1 MKRVFVSIGGGE
13 LRNKTTAPIDGYI
26 ASLAKSRIT
35 DGRRGYALFFPT
47 ASHDSNPYFNSF
59 RKTYTSL
66 FDMKSDVAILT
77 KGLMTLEHVAEKI
90 AKADVIYVGGGDTLY
105 LMQVWRETGVDK
117 LVWEAYRRGAILAG
131 LSAGAIL
138 WFENI
143 YTDSLVE
150 GEYMPYKG
158 LGLLKGAATPH
169 YNSRT
174 EFDQVAKE
182 QGYSLSYAIED
193 DAAIL
198 FEDESPVGALS
209 AGGSAYRLT
218 LDGGEIK
225 KESLH
230 VLKLSDPLS
239 DLC

>member
-26 ASLAKSRIT
+26 AGIAKERAAAQ
-35 DGRRGYALFFPT
+35 GRRGYALFFPT

-77 KGLMTLEHVAEKI
+77 KGLMTLDHVAEKI
-90 AKADVIYVGGGDTLY
+90 EKADLIYVGGGDTLY

-117 LVWEAYRRGAILAG
+117 MVWDAYKRGAVLAG

-150 GEYMPYKG
+150 GEYAPYRG
-158 LGLLKGAATPH
+158 LGTLKGAATPH
-169 YNSRT
+169 YASRP
-174 EFDQVAKE
+174 EFDEVAKAE
-182 QGYSLSYAIED
+182 GYPLSYAIED

-198 FEDESPVGALS
+198 FEDEVPVGALS
-209 AGGSAYRLT
+209 AGGNAYRLIREGDA
-218 LDGGEIK
+218 LV
-225 KESLH
+225 KE
-230 VLKLSDPLS
+230 KLPLIEK
-239 DLC
+239 

>member
-1 MKRVFVSIGGGE
+1 MKRIFVSIGGGE

-35 DGRRGYALFFPT
+35 EDRRGYALFFPT

-77 KGLMTLEHVAEKI
+77 KGLMTLDHVAEKI
-90 AKADVIYVGGGDTLY
+90 KKADVIYVGGGDTLY
-105 LMQVWRETGVDK
+105 LMQVWKETGIDK
-117 LVWEAYRRGAILAG
+117 LVWEAYQRGAILAG

-138 WFENI
+138 WFEDI
-143 YTDSLVE
+143 YTDSLIE
-150 GEYMPYKG
+150 GEFAPYQG

-169 YNSRT
+169 YNRRP
-174 EFDQVAKE
+174 EFDEVMREK
-182 QGYSLSYAIED
+182 GYDLSYAIED

-198 FEDESPVGALS
+198 FEDEAPVGALS
-209 AGGSAYRLT
+209 AGGAAYRLT
-218 LDGGEIK
+218 KEDDEIK
-225 KESLH
+225 KEPFPFLNR
-230 VLKLSDPLS
+230 
-239 DLC
+239 

>member
-35 DGRRGYALFFPT
+35 DGHRGYALFFPT

-117 LVWEAYRRGAILAG
+117 MIWDAYKRGAVLAG
-131 LSAGAIL
+131 LSAGAIC
-138 WFENI
+138 WFEDI

-150 GEYMPYKG
+150 GEFAPYKG
-158 LGLLKGAATPH
+158 FGKIKGAATPH
-169 YNSRT
+169 YNLRT
-174 EFDQVAKE
+174 EFDDVAEE
-182 QGYSLSYAIED
+182 QGYPLSYAIED
-193 DAAIL
+193 NAAL
-198 FEDESPVGALS
+198 VFEDEEPVGALS
-209 AGGSAYRLT
+209 SGGKAYRLT
-218 LDGGEIK
+218 KADGKIVKEPISIIGE
-225 KESLH
+225 
-230 VLKLSDPLS
+230 
-239 DLC
+239 

>member
-1 MKRVFVSIGGGE
+1 MKRIFVSIGGGE

-77 KGLMTLEHVAEKI
+77 KGLMTLDHVAEKI

-105 LMQVWRETGVDK
+105 LMRVWRETGVDK
-117 LVWEAYRRGAILAG
+117 LVWDAYRRGAILAG
-131 LSAGAIL
+131 LSAGAIC
-138 WFENI
+138 WFEDI

-150 GEYMPYKG
+150 GEYAPYKG
-158 LGLLKGAATPH
+158 LGRIKGAATPH
-169 YNSRT
+169 YNLRA
-174 EFDQVAKE
+174 EFDRVVTE
-182 QGYSLSYAIED
+182 QGYPLAYAIED
-193 DAAIL
+193 NAAIL
-198 FEDESPVGALS
+198 FEDEEPVGALS
-209 AGGSAYRLT
+209 AGGDAYRLT
-218 LDGGEIK
+218 FEKGELRREK
-225 KESLH
+225 MALPNE
-230 VLKLSDPLS
+230 
-239 DLC
+239 

>member
-1 MKRVFVSIGGGE
+1 MKRIFVSIGGGE
-13 LRNKTTAPIDGYI
+13 IRNKTTAPIDGYI

-35 DGRRGYALFFPT
+35 DGHRGYALFFPT

-66 FDMKSDVAILT
+66 FDMKSDIAILT
-77 KGLMTLEHVAEKI
+77 KGLMTLDHVAEKI

-105 LMQVWRETGVDK
+105 LMQVWRETGIDR
-117 LVWEAYRRGAILAG
+117 LVWEAYERGAILAG

-143 YTDSLVE
+143 YTDSAVE
-150 GEYMPYKG
+150 GEYVPAKG
-158 LGLLKGAATPH
+158 LGKIRGAATPH

-174 EFDQVAKE
+174 EYDAVAAE

-198 FEDESPVGALS
+198 FEDEVPVGALT
-209 AGGSAYRLT
+209 AGGKAYRMRFT
-218 LDGGEIK
+218 DGEMH
-225 KESLH
+225 KEVIP
-230 VLKLSDPLS
+230 VLNQ
-239 DLC
+239 

>member
-35 DGRRGYALFFPT
+35 DGHRGYALFFPT

-66 FDMKSDVAILT
+66 YDMKSDVAILT

-90 AKADVIYVGGGDTLY
+90 QKADVIYVGGGDTLY

-117 LVWEAYRRGAILAG
+117 LVWEAYQRGAVLAG
-131 LSAGAIL
+131 LSAGAIC
-138 WFENI
+138 WFEDI

-150 GEYMPYKG
+150 GEYAPFRG
-158 LGLLKGAATPH
+158 LGTIKGAATPH
-169 YNSRT
+169 YNTRP
-174 EFDQVAKE
+174 EFDSVAAE
-182 QGYSLSYAIED
+182 QGYTLSYAIED
-193 DAAIL
+193 DAAVV
-198 FEDESPVGALS
+198 FEDEQPVGALS
-209 AGGSAYRLT
+209 AGGKAYRLT
-218 LDGGEIK
+218 NENGKIVKEEI
-225 KESLH
+225 ERIN
-230 VLKLSDPLS
+230 
-239 DLC
+239 

>member
-35 DGRRGYALFFPT
+35 DGHRGYALFFPT

-90 AKADVIYVGGGDTLY
+90 NKADVIYVGGGDTLY

-117 LVWEAYRRGAILAG
+117 LVWDAYQRGAVLAG
-131 LSAGAIL
+131 LSAGAIC
-138 WFENI
+138 WFEDI

-150 GEYMPYKG
+150 GEYAPYRG
-158 LGLLKGAATPH
+158 LGKIKGAATPH
-169 YNSRT
+169 YNSRP
-174 EFDQVAKE
+174 EFDMIARA
-182 QGYSLSYAIED
+182 QGYPLAYAIED
-193 DAAIL
+193 DAAVL
-198 FEDESPVGALS
+198 FEDEVPVGTLS
-209 AGGSAYRLT
+209 AGGRAYSLSSR
-218 LDGGEIK
+218 DGAIEKQEIGK
-225 KESLH
+225 I
-230 VLKLSDPLS
+230 DI
-239 DLC
+239 

>member
-13 LRNKTTAPIDGYI
+13 LRNKTTASIDGYV

-35 DGRRGYALFFPT
+35 DGHRGYALFFPT

-117 LVWEAYRRGAILAG
+117 LVWDAYCRGAVLAG
-131 LSAGAIL
+131 LSAGAIC
-138 WFENI
+138 WFEDI

-150 GEYMPYKG
+150 GEYAPYKG
-158 LGLLKGAATPH
+158 LGKIKGAATPH
-169 YNSRT
+169 YDTRP
-174 EFDQVAKE
+174 EFDAVAAAEK
-182 QGYSLSYAIED
+182 YPLSYAIED
-193 DAAIL
+193 NAAVV
-198 FEDESPVGALS
+198 FEDEVPIGALS
-209 AGGSAYRLT
+209 AGGNAYRMT
-218 LDGGEIK
+218 FDEGKIRKEKIEI
-225 KESLH
+225 L
-230 VLKLSDPLS
+230 
-239 DLC
+239 

>member
-26 ASLAKSRIT
+26 AALAKARA
-35 DGRRGYALFFPT
+35 GEGERGYALFFPT

-77 KGLMTLEHVAEKI
+77 KGLMTVDHVAEKI
-90 AKADVIYVGGGDTLY
+90 AKANLIYVGGGDTLY
-105 LMQVWRETGVDK
+105 LMKVWRETGIDK
-117 LVWEAYRRGAILAG
+117 LVWEAYLRGAVLAG
-131 LSAGAIL
+131 LSAGAIC
-138 WFENI
+138 WFEDI

-150 GEYMPYKG
+150 NEYAPYQG
-158 LGLLKGAATPH
+158 LGKLKGAATPH
-169 YNSRT
+169 YNSRP
-174 EFDQVAKE
+174 EFDRIARE
-182 QGYSLSYAIED
+182 QGYLLSYAIED

-198 FEDESPVGALS
+198 FEDETPVGALS
-209 AGGSAYRLT
+209 AGGGAYRLT

-225 KESLH
+225 KEKIEL
-230 VLKLSDPLS
+230 LK
-239 DLC
+239 

>member
-35 DGRRGYALFFPT
+35 DGHRGYALFFPT

-90 AKADVIYVGGGDTLY
+90 AKADLIYVGGGDTLY

-117 LVWEAYRRGAILAG
+117 LVWDAYCRGAVLAG
-131 LSAGAIL
+131 LSAGAIC
-138 WFENI
+138 WFDDI

-150 GEYMPYKG
+150 GEYAPYKG
-158 LGLLKGAATPH
+158 LGKIKGAATPH
-169 YNSRT
+169 YNIRP
-174 EFDQVAKE
+174 EFDAVAAAE
-182 QGYSLSYAIED
+182 GYPLSYAIED
-193 DAAIL
+193 NAAVL
-198 FEDESPVGALS
+198 FEDEAPVGALS
-209 AGGSAYRLT
+209 AGGKSYRLIVK
-218 LDGGEIK
+218 DGVIV
-225 KESLH
+225 KE
-230 VLKLSDPLS
+230 VIPVV
-239 DLC
+239 